1 MKCHYIYT
9 EKGEKVLIPG
19 CWDVVNSGDMSL
31 CTCREE
37 HTPSLYEK
45 QRYNEEVKRLKQ
57 EIKELETENAF
68 LNRIIRKIT
77 NNKQIKICRKK

>member
-19 CWDVVNSGDMSL
+19 CWDVVISGDMSR
-31 CTCREE
+31 CTCLEE
-37 HTPSLYEK
+37 HSPSWYEK

-57 EIKELETENAF
+57 EIKELENENAF
-68 LNRIIRKIT
+68 LNRTIRKLT
-77 NNKQIKICRKK
+77 KKKRK